1 MVIARRTLGEVS
13 VGRSLS
19 TLALLNYLYLVA

>member
-13 VGRSLS
+13 ARRSLS